1 MNDTPRRPPS
11 TDASRRRR
19 GRRTGA
25 LRWPFWLGLFLLAG
39 GSAWFL
45 WSLGRQPASEI
56 GAIETPTRPVA
67 ETPAAGDRAVI
78 LVFPEWDAAGHVTE
92 RRRVPSRGRAEEDLL
107 AIMQELCAGP
117 RRSGAAHGLPERT
130 QVLGAYLDR
139 EGREAVLDFSRDLVV
154 RHPGGSAAESATLTS
169 ILRTVALNFP
179 DLEVC
184 RILVGGEQAE
194 TIAGHIALDRPF
206 DLRRW
211 L

>member
-1 MNDTPRRPPS
+1 MNDSPRRPPS
-11 TDASRRRR
+11 TDAARRRR

-25 LRWPFWLGLFLLAG
+25 LRWPFWLGLLLLAG

-45 WSLGRQPASEI
+45 WSLGRQAAPELEAVPEPSAPA
-56 GAIETPTRPVA
+56 A
-67 ETPAAGDRAVI
+67 EAPAAGDRAVI
-78 LVFPEWDAAGHVTE
+78 LVFPEWDAAGYVTE
-92 RRRVPSRGRAEEDLL
+92 RRRVASRGRAEEDLL
-107 AIMQELCAGP
+107 AIMQELCTGP
-117 RRSGAAHGLPERT
+117 QRSGAASALPERT
-130 QVLGAYLDR
+130 HVLGAFLDR
-139 EGREAVLDFSRDLVV
+139 DGREAVLDFSSELVV

-179 DLEVC
+179 DVEVC